1 MKISRKELK
10 KKKSLKVQ
18 VLEEIA
24 RLKKELPNVEK
35 TNLPRIEKILK
46 EKSET
51 DRSLYPFLERLLR
64 MLKSE

>member
-1 MKISRKELK
+1 MEKLK

>member
-1 MKISRKELK
+1 MEKLK

-24 RLKKELPNVEK
+24 RLKKELPNAEK
-35 TNLPRIEKILK
+35 TNLPRIEKVIK

-64 MLKSE
+64 MLKNE

>member
-1 MKISRKELK
+1 MEKLK

-24 RLKKELPNVEK
+24 RLKKELPNAEK

-51 DRSLYPFLERLLR
+51 DQSLYPFLERLLR

>member
-1 MKISRKELK
+1 MEKLK

-24 RLKKELPNVEK
+24 RLKKELPNAEK

>member
-1 MKISRKELK
+1 MEKLK

-35 TNLPRIEKILK
+35 TNLPRIEKIVK

>member
-1 MKISRKELK
+1 MSMEKLK

-24 RLKKELPNVEK
+24 RLKKELPNAEK

-51 DRSLYPFLERLLR
+51 DQSLYPFLERLLR

>member
-1 MKISRKELK
+1 MSMEKLK

-35 TNLPRIEKILK
+35 TNLPRIEKAIK

-51 DRSLYPFLERLLR
+51 DQSLYPFLERLLR
-64 MLKSE
+64 MLKNE

>member
-1 MKISRKELK
+1 MSMEKLK

-35 TNLPRIEKILK
+35 TNLPRIEKIVK

>member
-35 TNLPRIEKILK
+35 TNLPRIEKIVK